1 MKDHVFVRAFND
13 DTLCWTMESLKNEL
27 KRSYDYIDKLQDVA
41 EEHRL
46 KFESLTYVNSFHESK
61 IYALIE
67 LKRIA
72 DDTVLRY
79 ATLKSD
85 CYEDGKA
92 ARDYL
97 RKSAAIDVL
106 QSFENKF
113 NK

>member
-1 MKDHVFVRAFND
+1 MKDRIFARAFNH

-27 KRSYDYIDKLQDVA
+27 KRAYDYIDKLQKDA
-41 EEHRL
+41 QEHRL

-61 IYALIE
+61 IYALRE
-67 LKRIA
+67 LKKMA

-85 CYEDGKA
+85 RYEDGKP

-97 RKSAAIDVL
+97 MQSAAIDVL
-106 QSFENKF
+106 ESFENKL